1 MDTAPQV
8 QQQHAPLAVVAV
20 DIIRTHHTQTRTR
33 ILRPLQRE
41 AVQVEIVV
49 QQEVQNLDG
58 QEQVHQ
64 FSIQWLRFKL

>member
-8 QQQHAPLAVVAV
+8 QQQRVPLAVVAV
-20 DIIRTHHTQTRTR
+20 GIIRTHHTRTQTH

-58 QEQVHQ
+58 HEQVHQ